1 MGNRYLTC
9 RYCIY
14 CNDSLSDT
22 MCRLHK
28 KTINPGVACCEDIV
42 YTPKGLARIGKKER
56 NKQEQKYTPL
66 KTKTKIK
73 KKNSTRKK
81 G

>member
-42 YTPKGLARIGKKER
+42 YNAKGLTRIGKKER
-56 NKQEQKYTPL
+56 EKLEQKPIAL
-66 KTKTKIK
+66 KSKTKK
-73 KKNSTRKK
+73 KK
-81 G
+81 